1 MFVVSDQTACLEL
14 LVAQLESGDATARHE
29 LLARAGGR
37 LRRLTR
43 RMFRTEHRLKRWE
56 ETDDVCQNAS
66 LRLYLA
72 LASVRPSSVC
82 DFFRLAALHI
92 RRELIDLARHY
103 YGPQGIGTRQTT
115 WHCGGGSSMPD
126 YEQSDTSDEP
136 SRLASWREFHEQVA
150 QLPDEER
157 EMFDLLWYQGLG
169 QAEAANLLGISERTV
184 QRRWQTAR
192 LRLHR
197 ALEGVP
203 PG

>member
-14 LVAQLESGDATARHE
+14 LVAQLDGGNPAARHE
-29 LLARAGGR
+29 LLSRAGDS
-37 LRRLTR
+37 LQRLTR

-56 ETDDVCQNAS
+56 ETDDVFQNAS
-66 LRLYLA
+66 LRLFLA
-72 LASVRPSSVC
+72 LADVRPSSVR

-92 RRELIDLARHY
+92 RRELIDLARRY
-103 YGPQGIGTRQTT
+103 FGPQGIGTRQTT
-115 WHCGGGSSMPD
+115 CHPGHGSSSVP
-126 YEQSDTSDEP
+126 YEQGDTSEEP

-169 QAEAANLLGISERTV
+169 QAEAAKLLGISERTV

-197 ALEGVP
+197 ALEGVT